1 MKDVL
6 HVAVGISG
14 GFLRNAAA
22 LTRAQVGRVPVPPV
36 MLGVS
41 LLETVVVLRRLPKE
55 ISEACN
61 I

>member
-14 GFLRNAAA
+14 GFLRIAAA
-22 LTRAQVGRVPVPPV
+22 LTSAQVGRVPVPPV